1 MQMRCCTVIIRHP
14 LFKGLWDQIPSYT
27 LHIHNRNEIEKF
39 ISRIFTFIKYISMPI
54 SSVYVITLLLHHS
67 QIIECLIIFLMIY
80 TCVWN
85 NLFPIYFAGKYENT
99 VTLLIFL
106 WFWVEQNHLYKRLLE
121 NICDNVTFDLL
132 FTCSSH
138 YFLCV

>member
-14 LFKGLWDQIPSYT
+14 LFKDLWDQIPSYT
-27 LHIHNRNEIEKF
+27 LHMHNRNEIEKF

-54 SSVYVITLLLHHS
+54 SSAYVIILLLHHS

-99 VTLLIFL
+99 DRSCDPF
-106 WFWVEQNHLYKRLLE
+106 
-121 NICDNVTFDLL
+121 NISLVLSRAEPF
-132 FTCSSH
+132 
-138 YFLCV
+138 V